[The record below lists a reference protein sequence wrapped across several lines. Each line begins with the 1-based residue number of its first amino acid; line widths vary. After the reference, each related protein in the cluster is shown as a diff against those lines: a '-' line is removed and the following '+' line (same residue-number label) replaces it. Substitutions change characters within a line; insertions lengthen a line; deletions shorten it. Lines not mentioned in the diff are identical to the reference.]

1 MHILFTGSRSCFS
14 HWCACCIFGLT
25 GKRPQWRSQ
34 ICSQKVGLFPA
45 AFPIKMLKD
54 VSRYIF
60 WCIYAKAFDWVHGS
74 DVWKIASYI
83 WVKSAISL
91 KGNPAISVKL
101 YHLFHCCCCSWVEN
115 YLLSLHFTAG
125 APMSAHFN
133 PFHIVHL
140 KSWSPWMSLD
150 SANNLGFCTKNQ
162 SENSGNDK
170 DCTVCRA
177 NTAPCI
183 ATPAMPC
190 HCQASHSDSKAEV

>member
-1 MHILFTGSRSCFS
+1 
-14 HWCACCIFGLT
+14 
-25 GKRPQWRSQ
+25 
-34 ICSQKVGLFPA
+34 
-45 AFPIKMLKD
+45 MLKD

-60 WCIYAKAFDWVHGS
+60 WCIYAKAFNWVPGS

-150 SANNLGFCTKNQ
+150 SANNLGFCTKKQ

-170 DCTVCRA
+170 VCTVCWA